1 MFWVELLRGKTWTQH
16 LVSAIKI
23 VHGVVYLSVYNRK
36 INWLKKYWIFFFLI
50 SLRVK
55 LCLSSCIPAQN
66 INVCSAFE
74 WFVIQF
80 LTTGYR
86 LVSSM

>member
-36 INWLKKYWIFFFLI
+36 INWLKKYWIFFLI

-55 LCLSSCIPAQN
+55 LCLSSCTPAQN

-80 LTTGYR
+80 STTGYR